1 MSHFDETSGIVACRT
16 PWGSW
21 WQTMEEVYVEVVLP
35 EATSG
40 KEIKCTVTAKSL
52 TVILRGNVIIEVDNI
67 VQDKLF

>member
-1 MSHFDETSGIVACRT
+1 
-16 PWGSW
+16 
-21 WQTMEEVYVEVVLP
+21 MEEVYVEVVLP

-52 TVILRGNVIIEVDNI
+52 TVILRGNVIIEVDNF